1 MKMRAIAPVIIAAL
15 SVSCSGHS
23 SLTMPSV
30 SGSYE
35 FAITSNV
42 TGGVTLV
49 EANLAVDGSQSSA
62 SSASGANQV
71 QILTLE
77 KNIWYVNGSCRGDSP
92 GQNSVSTSTSGS
104 DIALAFDEG
113 GNKFSGQGT
122 LSGTSINASYSITGS
137 ACPDLKGTLQYPPGT
152 DQGGIGGNQ
161 VQSLAGTFSGSLNL
175 PNGTDNASFTLSES
189 PDHSLTVSAALI
201 GPVDNG
207 TFTLT
212 GTAVGNAMFV
222 SGSVSGHSLT
232 LLGFYDRAGT
242 YTKLPNSLL
251 VFDYYTGATDG
262 LLLSE

>member
-15 SVSCSGHS
+15 SVSCGGHS
-23 SLTMPSV
+23 SLTTTSV

-35 FAITSNV
+35 FVITSNV
-42 TGGVTLV
+42 TGGVTLI
-49 EANLAVDGSQSSA
+49 EANLAAGGNQ

-77 KNIWYVNGSCRGDSP
+77 KKIWYVNGSCTGGTP
-92 GQNSVSTSTSGS
+92 GQNSVSTTTSGS
-104 DIALAFDEG
+104 GIALAFDEG
-113 GNKFSGQGT
+113 GNKFSAQGT
-122 LSGTSINASYSITGS
+122 LTGTSINANYSITGS
-137 ACPDLKGTLQYPPGT
+137 ACPDLAGTLQYPPGT

-189 PDHSLTVSAALI
+189 PDHSLTISAALI

-212 GTAVGNAMFV
+212 GTAVGNVMFV

-232 LLGFYDRAGT
+232 LLGYYDRAGT

-251 VFDYYTGATDG
+251 VFDYDTGATDG

>member
-1 MKMRAIAPVIIAAL
+1 MKMRAVAPLIIAVL

-23 SLTMPSV
+23 SLTIPAV

-35 FAITSNV
+35 FVITSNV

-49 EANLAVDGSQSSA
+49 ETNLAADGSQSI
-62 SSASGANQV
+62 ASGANQV

-77 KNIWYVNGSCRGDSP
+77 KNIWYVNGSCTGDSP
-92 GQNSVSTSTSGS
+92 GQNGVSTSASGS
-104 DIALAFDEG
+104 NVALAFDEG
-113 GNKFSGQGT
+113 GNKFSGEGT

-137 ACPDLKGTLQYPPGT
+137 SCPDLKGTLQYPPGT
-152 DQGGIGGNQ
+152 DQGGIGGHQ
-161 VQSLAGTFSGSLNL
+161 VQGLAGTFSGSLNL
-175 PNGTDNASFTLSES
+175 PNGTDNASFTLSNN

-212 GTAVGNAMFV
+212 GTAVGNVMFV
-222 SGSVSGHSLT
+222 SGSVSGHSLS
-232 LLGFYDRAGT
+232 LFGYYDRAGT
-242 YTKLPNSLL
+242 YTRLPNSLL
-251 VFDYYTGATDG
+251 VFDYATGATDG